1 MSTVLQPRLDF
12 GHPPWFDEE
21 VDTALGTHIGWFTG
35 SMWNKPVNGSI
46 GCTIDSLI
54 SIGQ

>member
-1 MSTVLQPRLDF
+1 MCAVLQPRF
-12 GHPPWFDEE
+12 HFSHPPWLYEK
-21 VDTALGTHIGWFTG
+21 VDPALGTHTGGLTG